1 MLAVPIAVALPC
13 PPQLGISPSAAG
25 MPSSNTVNPSSDAA
39 ISSDVTQN
47 RARFAKVLVLVHRAI
62 TIQAKHAAT
71 VPIASTRIAP

>member
-1 MLAVPIAVALPC
+1 
-13 PPQLGISPSAAG
+13 